1 MTFIEYRAFSYG
13 ITATN
18 ARKRRSLVFQT
29 NPVRV
34 LFFFLCESF
43 FCFTEKSFTL
53 PWKKKREKIEKE
65 EKPGSNLRSS

>member
-18 ARKRRSLVFQT
+18 ARKRRPLVFQT

-34 LFFFLCESF
+34 LLFFVCEHF
-43 FCFTEKSFTL
+43 FCFIEKSFTL
-53 PWKKKREKIEKE
+53 PWKKKEKIEKE
-65 EKPGSNLRSS
+65 EKTGSNLRSS

>member
-18 ARKRRSLVFQT
+18 ARKRRPLVFQT

-34 LFFFLCESF
+34 LFFFVCESF

-53 PWKKKREKIEKE
+53 PWKKKRKNRKRR
-65 EKPGSNLRSS
+65 KTR